1 MKLLSAVLISLF
13 VLLQYKLWFD
23 RHGVPEVWQLQKHM
37 KAQNKEND
45 LLKQR
50 NEALT
55 AEVDDLKHG
64 QAALEERA
72 RTDLGMVKKDE
83 TFYQVVD

>member
-1 MKLLSAVLISLF
+1 MKLLTLVLISLF

-37 KAQNKEND
+37 RSQSKEND